1 MIFGTP
7 NPGMSIKPLHLMLPR
22 LILCFFA
29 EKKNKRKSVSLMNEL
44 NEVVEWV
51 DRVEM
56 WNMIYH
62 VAVG

>member
-1 MIFGTP
+1 
-7 NPGMSIKPLHLMLPR
+7 MLPR